1 MKSFNTLWGSAKSV
15 IGLIKQEHVEEV
27 VRTTDVF
34 IKSLGSLSTIFIDY
48 EGDEFCQ
55 GLIFGKD
62 GSYMLVQIASALA
75 QVAEYAENSPLK
87 KKGSGNGLSNFIAKG
102 FNLGSVRPQFGQF
115 KKWNNGEF

>member
-1 MKSFNTLWGSAKSV
+1 MVKVTKRDPVKSFNTLWGSAKSV
-15 IGLIKQEHVEEV
+15 IGLIKQEHVEAV
-27 VRTTDVF
+27 VKTTDVL

-75 QVAEYAENSPLK
+75 QIAEYAENSPLK
-87 KKGSGNGLSNFIAKG
+87 KGGSGNGLSNFIAKG
-102 FNLGSVRPQFGQF
+102 FNLGSVRPQFG
-115 KKWNNGEF
+115 